1 MPVLKI
7 TNDAKTDLL
16 FQVEPELQSFSLS
29 PGDSAKL
36 IYDYDEEPL
45 EITLGDTTD
54 SVFGAVIPGDG
65 PLRIEKNGEIV
76 VDAE

>member
-29 PGDSAKL
+29 PGESAKL
-36 IYDYDEEPL
+36 LYDYEHEPP
-45 EITLGDTTD
+45 EITFGETTD
-54 SVFGAVIPGDG
+54 PVFGAVIPGDG
-65 PLRIEKNGEIV
+65 ALQIEKNGQIV
-76 VDAE
+76 IGAD